1 MTLYPSYFCDI
12 ISLCYIYDAENLVF
26 EKHGNFVK
34 QTYRNRCYIAGP
46 NGKQSLNIP
55 TQHTGKGQ
63 SVSYA
68 AIEID
73 HSEPWSTNHLKS
85 IKSAYNSSPFYQFY
99 EDDLNALFE
108 EIPINLYDWNLK
120 TIKFVFD
127 HIGLEKGIHFTQDF
141 ANNSRANRLITAK
154 GKAITTLDKYIQVFQ
169 EKHGF
174 IQPLSGL
181 DLLFN
186 LGPSAMAY
194 LKCQQSKLPIFS

>member
-1 MTLYPSYFCDI
+1 V
-12 ISLCYIYDAENLVF
+12 VF

-55 TQHTGKGQ
+55 IQHTGKGQ
-63 SVSYA
+63 SVSYT

-73 HSEPWSTNHLKS
+73 HSETWSSNHLKS

-99 EDDLNALFE
+99 EDDLNTLFE
-108 EIPINLYDWNLK
+108 EIPSNLYDWNLK
-120 TIKFVFD
+120 TMKFIFD
-127 HIGLEKGIHFTQDF
+127 LVGLEKSFHFTKSFEND
-141 ANNSRANRLITAK
+141 SRANKLITAK
-154 GKAITTLDKYIQVFQ
+154 GKAATILDKHIQVFQ

-186 LGPSAMAY
+186 LGPSSMAY
-194 LKCQQSKLPIFS
+194 LKSQQSKLPIFN